1 MNGMLN
7 EKMFGPIE
15 VPILKGV
22 GRREITTFLAQY
34 ERYEAV
40 RDSRALMGVDLQL
53 IPKVNCVEPHL
64 LNSIAVYEMFLDSK
78 RDMDDEKLN
87 EYFAKCLR
95 ISGSYLPDVEEA
107 FRKLKFPERG
117 ESREKVLKFFTEA
130 DIIIQSNSLQYVEE
144 KVIVKYLLRRI
155 EPARFRSYIE
165 RTIEAKGKLN
175 FQTRAELFPLV
186 SQSLMEMDFWKLQMD
201 KDSSNNTRRFES
213 RTPSRKKLEC
223 FNCKG
228 EHKAAVCPKK
238 SMDYPIRNGQRSEGI
253 RNGFNYNTKRGDQ
266 SAKAGATRPNS
277 RWENIYLIPVR
288 WSCRYPKSRTIFVPR
303 GGLL

>member
-1 MNGMLN
+1 MIIKLIFEFQFISEMNGMLN

-87 EYFAKCLR
+87 EYFAKCLK

-107 FRKLKFPERG
+107 F
-117 ESREKVLKFFTEA
+117 
-130 DIIIQSNSLQYVEE
+130 
-144 KVIVKYLLRRI
+144 
-155 EPARFRSYIE
+155 
-165 RTIEAKGKLN
+165 
-175 FQTRAELFPLV
+175 
-186 SQSLMEMDFWKLQMD
+186 
-201 KDSSNNTRRFES
+201 
-213 RTPSRKKLEC
+213 
-223 FNCKG
+223 
-228 EHKAAVCPKK
+228 
-238 SMDYPIRNGQRSEGI
+238 
-253 RNGFNYNTKRGDQ
+253 
-266 SAKAGATRPNS
+266 
-277 RWENIYLIPVR
+277 
-288 WSCRYPKSRTIFVPR
+288 
-303 GGLL
+303 